1 MSRLIREEDLLYCLG
16 FENTEEEREENVGE
30 IITLEMIDRIPT
42 AIDLDRVIGRLH
54 REKDEMNKADQRRI
68 AKGIGMAISIIKGF
82 EEDPM
87 QWSASKERPRRP
99 TYEGDGYAPDGTFVY
114 DTWICPNCGTRYEVD
129 YDDYDYCP
137 NCGQRI
143 DWRDEE

>member
-54 REKDEMNKADQRRI
+54 REY
-68 AKGIGMAISIIKGF
+68 

-129 YDDYDYCP
+129 SEKTMMM
-137 NCGQRI
+137 R
-143 DWRDEE
+143 RKVTR